1 MGAACCTA
9 SRDRTIHHGS
19 SAENLPRNIRHSP
32 SWSFRRDSR
41 VGVAGE
47 DTSVGWLSDV
57 ASRNDVL
64 DVKSATDGSGQVS
77 DGGSSL
83 ESYQAGTWRKSFLN
97 HQIAKNCRPSTSG
110 QSTSR
115 NAPVEV
121 KTESTQLH
129 TTPASCVSPL
139 SSQSNLLPPS
149 PIPSRWGLSSG
160 RNSPLEERH
169 ARCALSIASNES
181 TQGSYGRSSDGWSV
195 HAFSDLVSASQREQ
209 WSIDSDSCSFTR
221 AKRSRTSGRNSGSLM
236 SVEIQTC
243 GICSKLLSEKSA
255 WNSHIIVAV
264 NELSVVSVLICGHV
278 YHAECLETITP
289 DIHKYDPACPVCTF
303 GEKQT
308 IGLSGKL
315 LKAEKDI
322 NARKSRKSR
331 NRAGDTDG
339 SSDRDY
345 WKSIPREGKSPKLKT
360 SSSLRISSAK
370 PFLKRHFS
378 FGFRGIKPALES
390 PAIKMKGLFWAKS
403 SRD

>member
-19 SAENLPRNIRHSP
+19 SGEILHRHSP

-57 ASRNDVL
+57 ASRNDAL
-64 DVKSATDGSGQVS
+64 DVKSTTDISGQVS

-83 ESYQAGTWRKSFLN
+83 ESYQAGTWHKSPLN
-97 HQIAKNCRPSTSG
+97 HVHHVAKNFRSSASD

-121 KTESTQLH
+121 KTESPQLH
-129 TTPASCVSPL
+129 TASALSASPP
-139 SSQSNLLPPS
+139 SSQSNPLPPS
-149 PIPSRWGLSSG
+149 PVPSRWGLSSG
-160 RNSPLEERH
+160 RNSPLEERQVPY
-169 ARCALSIASNES
+169 ALSIASNES
-181 TQGSYGRSSDGWSV
+181 TQGSYGRSSDCWST
-195 HAFSDLVSASQREQ
+195 HAFSDLVSPSQGEQ

-221 AKRSRTSGRNSGSLM
+221 VKRSRTSGRNSGALM
-236 SVEIQTC
+236 SAEFQKC

-264 NELSVVSVLICGHV
+264 NELSVVSVLMCGHV

-289 DIHKYDPACPVCTF
+289 EIHKYDPACPVCTF

-308 IGLSGKL
+308 LQLSGKL
-315 LKAEKDI
+315 LKAEKDK
-322 NARKSRKSR
+322 NARKGKKSR
-331 NRAGDTDG
+331 NQAVDTNG
-339 SSDRDY
+339 SFDFDY
-345 WKSIPREGKSPKLKT
+345 WKSSPRDGKSPKLKT
-360 SSSLRISSAK
+360 SSSLKISSAK

-378 FGFRGIKPALES
+378 FGSKSKKSALES
-390 PAIKMKGLFWAKS
+390 PSIKMKGLFWPKS